1 MKNNEKVALVTGASS
16 GIGRAAAQTLANH
29 GYIVYGTSRS
39 AKGEKVSEDGA
50 SYTLLPLTLEDE
62 KTVEAAVNK
71 IAKAHGRLDV
81 LVNAAGSGIAGA
93 IEETTAAEAREQ
105 FDVCFFGVVTVL
117 SHVLPLMRAQR
128 SGTIINIGSMASCFP
143 IPFQGMYSS
152 VKAALLMLTATLRL
166 ELKPFGIKVCAVE
179 PGDTRTSFT
188 ERRVFT
194 KKTAHTV
201 YREPLERA
209 LYEMIRSELSAYGP
223 ERCAKTILKIAQKK
237 NPPVRV
243 SVGLDYKLLYL
254 LAKIMPLRIKEFVL
268 RKMYLSKSPPENAVW
283 TFGKQ
288 FEEK

>member
-1 MKNNEKVALVTGASS
+1 MNNKEKIALITGASS
-16 GIGRAAAQTLANH
+16 GIGRAAAQAFADS
-29 GYIVYGTSRS
+29 GYIVYGTSRC
-39 AKGEKVSEDGA
+39 AGGETVSDGGA

-62 KTVEAAVNK
+62 KSVESAVNT
-71 IAKAHGRLDV
+71 IASRHGRIDV

-93 IEETTAAEAREQ
+93 VEETAADEARAQ
-105 FDVCFFGVVTVL
+105 FDVCFFGVITVL
-117 SHVLPLMRAQR
+117 YYVLPLMRAR
-128 SGTIINIGSMASCFP
+128 RGGVIINIGSMASSFP

-166 ELKPFGIKVCAVE
+166 ELEPFGIKVCAVE

-194 KKTAHTV
+194 KKTAQTA
-201 YREPLERA
+201 YKKPLERA

-223 ERCAKTILKIAQKK
+223 ERCAKTILKMARKK
-237 NPPVRV
+237 KPPVRV
-243 SVGLDYKLLYL
+243 SVGIDYKLFYL
-254 LAKIMPLRIKEFVL
+254 LAKIMPLRAKEFVL
-268 RKMYLSKSPPENAVW
+268 RKMYLSKNPPEDAVW